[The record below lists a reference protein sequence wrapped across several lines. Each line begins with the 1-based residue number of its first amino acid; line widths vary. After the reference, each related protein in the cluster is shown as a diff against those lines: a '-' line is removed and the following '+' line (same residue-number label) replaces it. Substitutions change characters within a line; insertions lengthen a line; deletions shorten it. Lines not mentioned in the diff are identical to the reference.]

1 MNDADLLTI
10 FDLGAPPR
18 PWTHQANLNL
28 NVFDLELDCFV
39 KDSEV
44 GSKIRLKPSNGEGY
58 SDTDGYNGNAR
69 YYLQQ
74 AKQVH
79 ATKKPTDDEEMVRA
93 LFCLLSLDLSQPNR
107 YIQSYVIYDLR
118 MQQAVRTILKPNL
131 SV

>member
-1 MNDADLLTI
+1 M
-10 FDLGAPPR
+10 
-18 PWTHQANLNL
+18 NL

-79 ATKKPTDDEEMVRA
+79 ATKKPTDDKEMVSA
-93 LFCLLSLDLSQPNR
+93 LFSLLNTQISNFVGKS
-107 YIQSYVIYDLR
+107 
-118 MQQAVRTILKPNL
+118 
-131 SV
+131 